1 MGVDDKP
8 LMFLWTVTNELE
20 KSCRD
25 AGGGVSA
32 PRLAGAR
39 RAAGSQRW
47 AAGAIRVSL
56 QPSELKERVGSKDE
70 GTCMRALSHFQLF
83 TTPQEA
89 ARQAPL
95 SMAFS
100 QQEFQSSL
108 PFPPSKIPIFG
119 LEIKE
124 THLIHFQRASKLPID
139 K

>member
-1 MGVDDKP
+1 M
-8 LMFLWTVTNELE
+8 TNELE

-32 PRLAGAR
+32 PRFAGAR
-39 RAAGSQRW
+39 RAAGSQGW
-47 AAGAIRVSL
+47 AAGAIRVSH

-70 GTCMRALSHFQLF
+70 GMCVCVLSCFRLF
-83 TTPQEA
+83 TTPQGA

-95 SMAFS
+95 PMAYS
-100 QQEFQSSL
+100 RQEFQSGL

-124 THLIHFQRASKLPID
+124 IHLIHFQRASKLPIY
-139 K
+139 KRESECFSKLRNI

>member
-1 MGVDDKP
+1 M
-8 LMFLWTVTNELE
+8 TNELE

-39 RAAGSQRW
+39 RAASSRGG
-47 AAGAIRVSL
+47 AAGAIQVSF
-56 QPSELKERVGSKDE
+56 QPPELKERMGSNDE
-70 GTCMRALSHFQLF
+70 GTCVCVLSCIQLF
-83 TTPQEA
+83 TTPSGVV
-89 ARQAPL
+89 RQDPL
-95 SMAFS
+95 SMALS
-100 QQEFQSSL
+100 RQEFQSGL

-124 THLIHFQRASKLPID
+124 IHLISFQRASKLPTD